1 MQQVVGI
8 GGGPG
13 MGVVTILGSA
23 SAGTVVGELGLFVD
37 IPVALRLALKNRSVL
52 LLPALR
58 LEKNEGQG
66 EVIEGMSLK
75 N

>member
-1 MQQVVGI
+1 
-8 GGGPG
+8 

-58 LEKNEGQG
+58 LEKNEAQG
-66 EVIEGMSLK
+66 EVNKRISFK
-75 N
+75 H

>member
-1 MQQVVGI
+1 
-8 GGGPG
+8 

-37 IPVALRLALKNRSVL
+37 IPVALRLALKDRSVL
-52 LLPALR
+52 LLPVLR